1 MKTVDTHG
9 SFDEALSTSSSQVQE
24 IADGLRKL
32 IIEVYP
38 DVVEVPWPKQK
49 IIGYGVGPKKMSEH
63 FYYIGAFKEHVN
75 LGFFTVPRF
84 PIRKVYWKA
93 RVRTCGTSKS
103 ARTKRFLNQR
113 CGISFN
119 HH

>member
-38 DVVEVPWPKQK
+38 DVVEVPWP
-49 IIGYGVGPKKMSEH
+49 
-63 FYYIGAFKEHVN
+63 
-75 LGFFTVPRF
+75 T
-84 PIRKVYWKA
+84 
-93 RVRTCGTSKS
+93 TSALLRS
-103 ARTKRFLNQR
+103 T
-113 CGISFN
+113 
-119 HH
+119 

>member
-63 FYYIGAFKEHVN
+63 F
-75 LGFFTVPRF
+75 
-84 PIRKVYWKA
+84 
-93 RVRTCGTSKS
+93 C
-103 ARTKRFLNQR
+103 
-113 CGISFN
+113 
-119 HH
+119 